1 MKKNQSKS
9 KSKVEERKSVANQ
22 CDYSRNNGKCGRALC
37 DNYGKP
43 CLGRSCVDWDCEAE
57 DEVAA
62 RASDEATN
70 CEFNRQPYGY
80 CMNTKSK
87 HYSNSCHKCKVFKE
101 KCDAEGTAVAVVE
114 PSGGAV
120 GMTDQDVAAGI
131 TRQLQVI
138 EDAEK
143 NAQLERVKLGVV
155 LIRWEQYLGD
165 GRGRGAGGGLKG
177 WLEAN
182 VPSLGYDAALSF
194 KKQAKQ
200 AVEMLGGGAKAQAV
214 LLDEPTVTQPDG
226 EVIEIEADY
235 VAKRDKIFEDV
246 KSRRQLEQ
254 TYFKFMASEGK
265 GRAGRPKGTGAGEV
279 TYKKKSSMEC
289 AVEAVWPTV
298 QHLLKHRGEMFT
310 AYKILPDE
318 KLTEFRD
325 TLTEH
330 VKAIEAVLAGRER

>member
-1 MKKNQSKS
+1 MKNNQNM
-9 KSKVEERKSVANQ
+9 SKVEEHKSVANQ
-22 CDYSRNNGKCGRALC
+22 CDYSRSNGKCGCAFSE
-37 DNYGKP
+37 NFGKP
-43 CLGRSCVDWDCEAE
+43 CPGRSC
-57 DEVAA
+57 EVW
-62 RASDEATN
+62 
-70 CEFNRQPYGY
+70 
-80 CMNTKSK
+80 
-87 HYSNSCHKCKVFKE
+87 
-101 KCDAEGTAVAVVE
+101 KCDAENIAVTVVE

-165 GRGRGAGGGLKG
+165 SRGRGKAGGGLEG
-177 WLEAN
+177 WLKAN
-182 VPSLGYDAALSF
+182 VPALSY
-194 KKQAKQ
+194 KTAQNYKYQAKQ

-265 GRAGRPKGTGAGEV
+265 GKAGRKEGSKAAQVAEEVRKAKTAAEKAADAEHEMRELIGALGAFLTRGGKV
-279 TYKKKSSMEC
+279 QMLSDAAKSDF
-289 AVEAVWPTV
+289 
-298 QHLLKHRGEMFT
+298 HRSLVDYAE
-310 AYKILPDE
+310 
-318 KLTEFRD
+318 
-325 TLTEH
+325 
-330 VKAIEAVLAGRER
+330 VLAELI